1 MRQVDPATGGYTTIG
16 HDTPPIMPDDAKA
29 ELYQCL
35 AATAERPVDRTPS
48 RLLGEAQA
56 VADDLR
62 AIDDPAVVADRASVV
77 VELLSKIDGT
87 GDPDA
92 DAEVARAREL
102 ALALAVE

>member
-1 MRQVDPATGGYTTIG
+1 
-16 HDTPPIMPDDAKA
+16 MPDDAKA

-62 AIDDPAVVADRASVV
+62 AIEDPAVAAERASVV
-77 VELLSKIDGT
+77 TELLSKIDGT
-87 GDPDA
+87 GDPEA
-92 DAEVARAREL
+92 DAAVARAREL
-102 ALALAVE
+102 AEELADG

>member
-1 MRQVDPATGGYTTIG
+1 
-16 HDTPPIMPDDAKA
+16 MPDDAKA

-62 AIDDPAVVADRASVV
+62 AIDDPAVVTDLASVV
-77 VELLSKIDGT
+77 VELFLKIDRM
-87 GDPDA
+87 GDLEA
-92 DAEVARAREL
+92 DAEVARPREIAE
-102 ALALAVE
+102 ALATE

>member
-1 MRQVDPATGGYTTIG
+1 MS
-16 HDTPPIMPDDAKA
+16 DDEKE

-62 AIDDPAVVADRASVV
+62 GIDDPAVVTDRAGVV

-87 GDPDA
+87 GDSEA
-92 DAEVARAREL
+92 DAEVAQAR
-102 ALALAVE
+102 ALAEALAAE

>member
-1 MRQVDPATGGYTTIG
+1 
-16 HDTPPIMPDDAKA
+16 MPDDAKA

-35 AATAERPVDRTPS
+35 SATAKRPVDRTPS

-62 AIDDPAVVADRASVV
+62 AIDDPAVVTDRAGVV

-87 GDPDA
+87 GDPEA
-92 DAEVARAREL
+92 DAAVARAREL
-102 ALALAVE
+102 AETLATE